1 MWGKMWGNSW
11 PEWVL
16 IVYASVTFRHAMT
29 ASVSGQNLCLGMP
42 ASMAPGYLT
51 VLNGPLIAHD
61 CMHPAGGLAVTP
73 PTARTALLL
82 PMTTIASA
90 IPHNTVILEVTNQT
104 TKYLEYCGRPAQSAG
119 VQTFLPS
126 RQ

>member
-1 MWGKMWGNSW
+1 MAR
-11 PEWVL
+11 L
-16 IVYASVTFRHAMT
+16 LRMT
-29 ASVSGQNLCLGMP
+29 ACTQRGLGGD
-42 ASMAPGYLT
+42 AANRAY
-51 VLNGPLIAHD
+51 
-61 CMHPAGGLAVTP
+61 
-73 PTARTALLL
+73 ALLL